1 MIAFISGVAVDRG
14 IDYVVVD
21 NHGIGYQVFCGNP
34 EMVTLNESIIFHT
47 YQHVREDAII
57 LFGFVEKRELD
68 IFRQLITVK
77 GVGPKTGITILS
89 RFSSD
94 DIVRAIDQE
103 DMAFLKKLPGV
114 GPKMASQMM
123 LDLKGKF
130 VATQTGVSKSAAIP
144 QLEEALDALGDLG
157 FKKAELNNIK
167 NELAMLNLDSVDE
180 FIKAGLKLLHSRK
193 RGV

>member
-89 RFSSD
+89 RFSGD

-114 GPKMASQMM
+114 GSKMASQMM

>member
-89 RFSSD
+89 RFSGD

-130 VATQTGVSKSAAIP
+130 VATQTGDSKSAAIP

>member
-89 RFSSD
+89 RFSGD

-130 VATQTGVSKSAAIP
+130 IASDTPSSTKKALPLVD
-144 QLEEALDALGDLG
+144 EALYALGDLG
-157 FKKAELNNIK
+157 FKKVELNNIK
-167 NELAMLNLDSVDE
+167 HELSLLNLDSVDDM
-180 FIKAGLKLLHSRK
+180 IKEGLKLLHSRK
-193 RGV
+193 RGL

>member
-89 RFSSD
+89 RFSGD

-144 QLEEALDALGDLG
+144 QLEEAVDALGDLG

>member
-89 RFSSD
+89 RFSGD